1 MLRSASGHDRIML
14 RPIETER
21 DAHALIHGALIGE
34 ALEDGPVAVLVFD
47 ENGRYLAVNRY
58 ACELLGYD
66 RAELL
71 QRRIGELSVREHAVD
86 FYLQAIRTGRAATTE
101 VRRKDGSTIRLRFRA
116 TATRVA
122 GMPVFVGIAEPLR

>member
-1 MLRSASGHDRIML
+1 ML
-14 RPIETER
+14 RPIEPER

-58 ACELLGYD
+58 ACKLLGYD

-71 QRRIGELSVREHAVD
+71 QRRIGELSVRERAVAVD
-86 FYLQAIRTGRAATTE
+86 FYLEAIRTGRAATTE
-101 VRRKDGSTIRLRFRA
+101 VRCKDGSTIRLRFRA

-122 GMPVFVGIAEPLR
+122 GMPVFVGIAEPVR